1 MKKLLLLAFLSSG
14 TLSTQAEAGGVAV
27 RFGPPGVGG
36 GGPNPVAIPPALTDL
51 GLSYV
56 TSKGLSFD
64 ASLTALAVAR
74 RSRVKGGSYVSLG
87 AGMIF
92 SVSGTGFGPY
102 AGFGYEGGC
111 VSWLGCF
118 SAEFNQGLGFGV
130 GRIISP
136 YGVRVGVIKWF

>member
-1 MKKLLLLAFLSSG
+1 MIRILLLVAIMIPLGKELR
-14 TLSTQAEAGGVAV
+14 AGGLAV
-27 RFGPPGVGG
+27 RLGPPAVGG

-56 TSKGLSFD
+56 TDKGLAFD
-64 ASLTALAVAR
+64 ASLTALAMAR
-74 RSRVKGGSYVSLG
+74 RSKPKGGAYVSLG
-87 AGMIF
+87 GGLIF

-111 VSWLGCF
+111 LSWLGCF
-118 SAEFNQGLGFGV
+118 SVEFNQGLGFGA

-136 YGVRVGVIKWF
+136 YGLRMGVIKWF